1 MASLARTPLG
11 GLTCDRESSND
22 ALHLLYIQLELAA
35 LLIQNSQVIN
45 VFCLLNVDNADTA
58 SKGKKIQ
65 SRYSFWFALLFCYAF
80 TS

>member
-1 MASLARTPLG
+1 MASLVRTPLG

-22 ALHLLYIQLELAA
+22 ALHLLYIQLELAV

-45 VFCLLNVDNADTA
+45 VFCLLDVGSVDTA

-65 SRYSFWFALLFCYAF
+65 SRHSFLLALLFCYAF